1 MEKVQINEIGLPRV
15 SAGWAGD
22 GAEEGGVLMGEGKV
36 SEDVLFIRSVGE
48 SRESSRTETTFSK
61 ALIMYSNAAPMSS
74 SLEPK

>member
-1 MEKVQINEIGLPRV
+1 MEKIQINEIGFPRV
-15 SAGWAGD
+15 SAGGTGD
-22 GAEEGGVLMGEGKV
+22 GTEKSGMPAGEGKV

-61 ALIMYSNAAPMSS
+61 ALIIYSKAAPMSS